1 MIDINKTKQAILSK
15 KQISFRIN
23 KKLFNEFDKF
33 CKQNKI
39 IKSKLIEEMIKE
51 VIKEKKWQ

>member
-1 MIDINKTKQAILSK
+1 MIDINKTKQAMLNK
-15 KQISFRIN
+15 KQISFRID

-39 IKSKLIEEMIKE
+39 IKSKLIEEMIKN
-51 VIKEKKWQ
+51 ILKEKKWQ